1 MLSKGTHQKGTL
13 ILSKGTHQK
22 GTLILSK
29 GTHQKGTLNFLKKG
43 THQKHSL
50 NRKPSK
56 NERSSKVPVRG
67 FRDLHG
73 PRIQIKQSMRVLLK
87 ELMIPTPSRRTPIGI
102 QEIEA
107 VFLSRCT
114 LILLKG
120 TLILTKGTHSIGT
133 LIFIQRNILSKGTH
147 SIGTLIF
154 IKTNIIKRNTHIIKR
169 NTHIIKRNIIKKEP
183 IIKRFVEGQIHTPT
197 RGQ

>member
-1 MLSKGTHQKGTL
+1 M
-13 ILSKGTHQK
+13 
-22 GTLILSK
+22 
-29 GTHQKGTLNFLKKG
+29 
-43 THQKHSL
+43 
-50 NRKPSK
+50 
-56 NERSSKVPVRG
+56 V
-67 FRDLHG
+67 

-114 LILLKG
+114 LILTKGTHSIG
-120 TLILTKGTHSIGT
+120 TLIFIQRNILSKGTHSIGT

-169 NTHIIKRNIIKKEP
+169 NIIKKEP